1 VSSIAMLFCFPTQNF
16 TEIGKSA
23 AELWLKTSL
32 KWLPYAILNLKKNH
46 IWSSGC
52 RRVPNLLLY
61 TKFHQNG
68 MIFSL
73 RYGDFTIFKMAD
85 LRHLEF

>member
-1 VSSIAMLFCFPTQNF
+1 MAKNEFKM
-16 TEIGKSA
+16 A
-23 AELWLKTSL
+23 ALC
-32 KWLPYAILNLKKNH
+32 NLEFKKNH

-61 TKFHQNG
+61 TKFHQNR

-73 RYGDFTIFKMAD
+73 RYGDFMIFKMAD